1 MKNKT
6 YHTIGRVKKSNRK
19 ITEAIT
25 NNNLKIILENMDGS
39 TKYYLLYKNK
49 TYHTIGITTYCL
61 LYNNRTELLQSSL
74 N

>member
-6 YHTIGRVKKSNRK
+6 YHTIGTVKKSNRK

-39 TKYYLLYKNK
+39 TTYCLLYKNK
-49 TYHTIGITTYCL
+49 TYHTTGITTYCL
-61 LYNNRTELLQSSL
+61 LYKNRTELLQSSL

>member
-6 YHTIGRVKKSNRK
+6 YHTIGTVKKITYHTIGTVKKSNRK

-39 TKYYLLYKNK
+39 TTYYLLYKNK
-49 TYHTIGITTYCL
+49 
-61 LYNNRTELLQSSL
+61 LLQSNL
-74 N
+74 K